1 MWKVIL
7 SLCAACV
14 FINLVHMTQFFI
26 FLHKIQ
32 NMPDAN
38 LDVPGTAALVDET
51 VVLFVHTTL
60 LDDLD
65 LHVEE
70 VSQCIVL
77 HHLVRYAS

>member
-1 MWKVIL
+1 M
-7 SLCAACV
+7 
-14 FINLVHMTQFFI
+14 
-26 FLHKIQ
+26 Q
-32 NMPDAN
+32 NKFDVN
-38 LDVPGTAALVDET
+38 LDVPGTVALADEIVT
-51 VVLFVHTTL
+51 LLVHTTL